1 MFTWECPTCGRE
13 LDIVESECP
22 HCTKKAKAAATAVGT
37 ENAATENVAAAG
49 KRPAEQRAEP
59 PHLPPA
65 QRAGAPR
72 RQPPAATW
80 GLQGKHVAVFAVLAV
95 VAIAAAVFFARPDLF
110 RRAPLLEDVPLGE
123 GAGDSGGAYLG
134 DIEVAGV
141 RTWYDADFKPKVS
154 AVVINH
160 SESPQANVSF
170 QVALR
175 TREAS
180 TTDTPLASFEIRLDK
195 ELGPREAR
203 DVQVDLNAMGTLA
216 SLPPWHRMRVD
227 LQRF

>member
-13 LDIVESECP
+13 LDIAESECP
-22 HCTKKAKAAATAVGT
+22 HCAKKAKAASTAV
-37 ENAATENVAAAG
+37 ATESAVTAEKRPGQAAA
-49 KRPAEQRAEP
+49 P

-65 QRAGAPR
+65 QRAAAPR
-72 RQPPAATW
+72 RQPAPTAW
-80 GLQGKHVAVFAVLAV
+80 GMSGKHIAIFAVLAV

-110 RRAPLLEDVPLGE
+110 RRAPLLEDVPLAE
-123 GAGDSGGAYLG
+123 GAGDSGSAYLG

-141 RTWYDADFKPKVS
+141 RTWYDADYKPKVN

-160 SESPQANVSF
+160 SESPQANVIF

-180 TTDTPLASFEIRLDK
+180 ITDTPLASFEIRLDK

-227 LQRF
+227 LQRP